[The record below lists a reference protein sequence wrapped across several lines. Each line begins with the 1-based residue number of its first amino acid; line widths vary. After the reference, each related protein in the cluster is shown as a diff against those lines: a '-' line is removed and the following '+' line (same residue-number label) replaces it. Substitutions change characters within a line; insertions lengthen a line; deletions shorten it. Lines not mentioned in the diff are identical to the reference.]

1 MESELIN
8 LMHEGMS
15 LKDYD
20 EEWFDNFFEIYTSS
34 IPLTADEQEV
44 LAQLLAHGYLKE
56 WRTDFVEI
64 ATCYVEPDFDL
75 WMKAFKLQPE
85 GSLGG
90 FYFYQLL
97 EAYHNSKFGLPS
109 DIRWYEALLEYSDDY
124 GYGDEPEEAMGIFE
138 AAFNA
143 HKNTKFRKA
152 IINIA
157 YNWVADYSLNLP
169 DYYDSLEA
177 DDYSDNFNHGEN
189 ETDEFAKALILEAD
203 EADSVDLYDVDDPVI
218 NDVRHPAQAPVEEQP
233 LVNTTPKRKKFWRYL
248 IHLIGISF
256 LIIFLWVC
264 AEACYYH
271 FIKKMSFHQIFPI
284 SSMHGLGTLI
294 LYVLAYLFYIGAF
307 KYLYRYL
314 KRAIIYSIALFNAV
328 FFPKKG
334 IIGRKL
340 HLYGYGPEN
349 VRFNHLNNSKTDI
362 YPMMLVP
369 KIGTYFAKPILGK
382 NCKRG
387 PGEQWLA
394 LWIKAHGLKGF
405 YDNQALRAGSH
416 RYEPDLAYIDEQHGI
431 YIDIENDE
439 PYTMGKR
446 IPTHYLGKDDQ
457 RNNDITAVGWIV
469 LRFSEKQCLDSPA
482 RVARTVMDVV
492 RSISPD
498 VEMPRVLQNVQ
509 PVDTDPRWD
518 YDTARQHAKSRYRDS
533 YMNKHLILRLGNLF
547 FK

>member
-1 MESELIN
+1 MESELIR
-8 LMHEGMS
+8 LMQEGMS

-20 EEWFDNFFEIYTSS
+20 EEWFDNFFEIYASS
-34 IPLTADEQEV
+34 VPLTADEQDV

-56 WRTDFVEI
+56 WETDYVEA

-75 WMKAFKLQPE
+75 WMKVFKLQPE

-97 EAYHNSKFGLPS
+97 ESYHNSKFGLPS
-109 DIRWYEALLEYSDDY
+109 DIRWYEALLEYPDD
-124 GYGDEPEEAMGIFE
+124 YGDEPEEVMGIFE
-138 AAFNA
+138 AAFDA
-143 HKNTKFRKA
+143 HKNTKFRKS

-157 YNWVADYSLNLP
+157 NNWVDDYGLDLT
-169 DYYDSLEA
+169 DYYDRVEA
-177 DDYSDNFNHGEN
+177 DDYSDNFNHGKN
-189 ETDEFAKALILEAD
+189 GTDEFAKALIEEANKVD
-203 EADSVDLYDVDDPVI
+203 PADLYGVDDTIITDNMPAPAPIEGQPVI
-218 NDVRHPAQAPVEEQP
+218 
-233 LVNTTPKRKKFWRYL
+233 NTTPKRKKFWRYL
-248 IHLIGISF
+248 IHFIGISF
-256 LIIFLWVC
+256 LMLFLWTV
-264 AEACYYH
+264 AEASYDH
-271 FIKKMSFHQIFPI
+271 FIKKMSVHQIFPG
-284 SSMHGLGTLI
+284 SSMTGLRYQFTI
-294 LYVLAYLFYIGAF
+294 VFAYLFYIGAF

-314 KRAIIYSIALFNAV
+314 KRAVIYSVALFNAV

-334 IIGRKL
+334 LIGRKL

-349 VRFNHLNNSKTDI
+349 VRFNHLNDSPTDT

-394 LWIKAHGLKGF
+394 LWIKAHGLRGF
-405 YDNQALRAGSH
+405 YDNLALRAGSH

-439 PYTMGKR
+439 PYTLGKR

-457 RNNDITAVGWIV
+457 RNADVTAAGWIV

-482 RVARTVMDVV
+482 RVTRTIMDVV

-509 PVDTDPRWD
+509 PVDTDPRWNL
-518 YDTARQHAKSRYRDS
+518 DTARQHAKSRYRDS
-533 YMNKHLILRLGNLF
+533 YMNKHLIFCLGNLLL
-547 FK
+547 K